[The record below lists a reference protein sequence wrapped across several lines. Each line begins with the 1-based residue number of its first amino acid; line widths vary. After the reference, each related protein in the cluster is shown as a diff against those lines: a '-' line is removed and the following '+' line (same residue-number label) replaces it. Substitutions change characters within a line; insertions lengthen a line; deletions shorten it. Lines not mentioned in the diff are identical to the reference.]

1 MKQIKSAKELINGN
15 KYLIVKKDGS
25 LKIKAIF
32 WESLNPAALEDPVPG
47 TLIPQNMP
55 FATFDG
61 VAEIDENGNKEVFET
76 PERNELFEKLTKE
89 YKAKIYEGWGTEND

>member
-1 MKQIKSAKELINGN
+1 
-15 KYLIVKKDGS
+15 
-25 LKIKAIF
+25 
-32 WESLNPAALEDPVPG
+32 
-47 TLIPQNMP
+47 MP